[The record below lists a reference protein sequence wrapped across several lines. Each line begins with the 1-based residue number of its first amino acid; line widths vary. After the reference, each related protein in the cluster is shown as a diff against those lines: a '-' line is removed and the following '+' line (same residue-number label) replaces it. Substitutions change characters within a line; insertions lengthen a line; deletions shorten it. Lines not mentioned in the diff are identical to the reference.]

1 MKKYNPGPIYFKGK
15 FSSVGQ
21 LVSTTPVYAV

>member
-21 LVSTTPVYAV
+21 LISTIPVYAI